1 MKNLN
6 VTESG
11 LITQGRAL
19 SCVSHKLASFLCPA
33 DVKRRVKK
41 QNKTATLFLFYLAEL
56 DAADVSSGIMVET
69 VYGGETGAP
78 ALCV

>member
-19 SCVSHKLASFLCPA
+19 SCVSHKLASFLWPA

-41 QNKTATLFLFYLAEL
+41 KVTLFFSYLAEL

-69 VYGGETGAP
+69 VCGGETGAP
-78 ALCV
+78 AFCA